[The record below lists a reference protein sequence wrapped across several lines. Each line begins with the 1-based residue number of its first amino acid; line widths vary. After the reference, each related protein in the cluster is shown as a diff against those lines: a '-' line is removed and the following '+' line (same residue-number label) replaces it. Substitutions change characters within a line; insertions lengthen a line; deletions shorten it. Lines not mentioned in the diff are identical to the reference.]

1 MDSIKSL
8 CSQIKKENRCPL
20 CKGSFH
26 MDECQKCG
34 YKSSL
39 IKEYADK
46 LLPML
51 DQNVSSEELLSL
63 FTIKSLGYDKIN
75 MLLSLS
81 GVEEYLKSKEEKILN
96 QSRYEL
102 SDERVMLYFIENNF
116 PNKNEMINRLIKEM
130 LSDNLDITD
139 DEKLSLFKYFVE
151 YVTSNKFECVFTSS
165 SGSKEITFN
174 ENDIRKLFY
183 QKKYL
188 ELLETAFY
196 KCNYAYQSIMLENG
210 KGTLKELKDQVLSEN
225 LPGYAEENHN
235 TLIVVVNSRYNAN
248 ILLRDYISSLG
259 FKMSDILLRTYEER
273 TKNDFA
279 LLNSDYRVYQG
290 KSLNIDTL
298 FTEVMLHN
306 KGAILAKY
314 PILNSKS
321 LGGITK

>member
-1 MDSIKSL
+1 MFLIWYTNYMDSIKSL
-8 CSQIKKENRCPL
+8 CSQISKESKCPL

-34 YKSSL
+34 YKSVL
-39 IKEYADK
+39 IKECIDK

-63 FTIKSLGYDKIN
+63 YTIKSLGYDKIN

-81 GVEEYLKSKEEKILN
+81 GVEDYLKSKEEKILN

-102 SDERVMLYFIENNF
+102 SDERVMLYFIENDF
-116 PNKNEMINRLIKEM
+116 PNKNKMINNLIKEM

-139 DEKLSLFKYFVE
+139 EEKLSLFKYFVE
-151 YVTSNKFECVFTSS
+151 YVTSNNFECVFTSS
-165 SGSKEITFN
+165 NSKKEIIFN

-210 KGTLKELKDQVLSEN
+210 KGSLKEIKEKIIIDN
-225 LPGYAEENHN
+225 LPG
-235 TLIVVVNSRYNAN
+235 
-248 ILLRDYISSLG
+248 
-259 FKMSDILLRTYEER
+259 
-273 TKNDFA
+273 
-279 LLNSDYRVYQG
+279 
-290 KSLNIDTL
+290 
-298 FTEVMLHN
+298 
-306 KGAILAKY
+306 
-314 PILNSKS
+314 
-321 LGGITK
+321 